1 MIYIIAH
8 QAVVRAIYAYFHG
21 ISHAELPYI
30 KIPLHTIIKLTPK
43 AYNCIEERFVVPV
56 PAVDTFRPKKEKI

>member
-21 ISHAELPYI
+21 ISHDELPYI
-30 KIPLHTIIKLTPK
+30 KIPLHTIIKLSPK
-43 AYNCIEERFVVPV
+43 AYKCHEERIVVSV
-56 PAVDTFRPKKEKI
+56 PAVDTFRPRKA